1 MKIFSTNKSK
11 LFQWQKI
18 INKERK
24 SILSNKSAWSYVN
37 SFSKIITILWLRCW
51 VLTVLA
57 SLVLSCINKGDALVL
72 QWVNDNVVR
81 IGEAILPFYFCTKC
95 IENVAQGIEK
105 HRYEMKMDNS
115 DSDNK
120 PIE

>member
-24 SILSNKSAWSYVN
+24 NILSNKSAWSYVN

-95 IENVAQGIEK
+95 IENGT
-105 HRYEMKMDNS
+105 RR
-115 DSDNK
+115 
-120 PIE
+120 

>member
-1 MKIFSTNKSK
+1 MELCQLIFKDNNYTMVKVLGANGACEFS
-11 LFQWQKI
+11 I
-18 INKERK
+18 IMYKQGRR
-24 SILSNKSAWSYVN
+24 A
-37 SFSKIITILWLRCW
+37 C
-51 VLTVLA
+51 A
-57 SLVLSCINKGDALVL
+57 

-120 PIE
+120 TIE

>member
-24 SILSNKSAWSYVN
+24 NILSNKSAWSYVN

-81 IGEAILPFYFCTKC
+81 IGEAILPRPT
-95 IENVAQGIEK
+95 INVLLKPREQIAKNTSDMPI
-105 HRYEMKMDNS
+105 RY
-115 DSDNK
+115 
-120 PIE
+120 IIII